1 LSLFLQ
7 NYTVNLHEQAKICSH
22 QVGKYLNWRA
32 AFWGESILMV
42 PFVILGF
49 VIKPLNLKGI
59 AFSSACFL
67 FHKKTILVC
76 TTNYS
81 LESIIL

>member
-1 LSLFLQ
+1 MIRLK
-7 NYTVNLHEQAKICSH
+7 KICSH

-67 FHKKTILVC
+67 FHKQSTK
-76 TTNYS
+76 NYS
-81 LESIIL
+81 LVFIIL